1 MYSLL
6 VTFLSLFGLVYVATL
21 IVAGTTG

>member
-6 VTFLSLFGLVYVATL
+6 VTFLALFGLVYVATL
-21 IVAGTTG
+21 VVAGTTG